1 MAGAGESATF
11 AEHLSELR
19 KRFMWILLFVAV
31 GGGIGYALHDKL
43 LQILQRPLNDS
54 LYYTNPGGAF
64 SFVMKLCVV
73 FGIIVAIPV
82 LSYHVFAFFGPLIAK
97 RTKRMT
103 VLYISMS
110 VILAIAGILFAYFV
124 SLPASLHFL
133 TTFGSG
139 DIQAIIT
146 ANEYFNFVLAYVAGF
161 AILFQ
166 VPLVIMFI
174 NRMTPLPPKK
184 LLGGTR
190 YVIVIS
196 FILAAV
202 ITPTPDPMNQAI
214 MAGPIIALYIFSIAL
229 VALQPKRFKQRKQ
242 EKMAA
247 KREWLEKQFEPIAKA
262 QPQQLRPIAIPQP
275 AATRSQQA
283 VAGLRPSPQPTATQ
297 VRPHIQ
303 PRVISDFAPRP
314 AAIRQTKP
322 QSQVRRAETPTPS
335 RPFVDITVRRPNII
349 GA

>member
-1 MAGAGESATF
+1 
-11 AEHLSELR
+11 
-19 KRFMWILLFVAV
+19 
-31 GGGIGYALHDKL
+31 
-43 LQILQRPLNDS
+43 
-54 LYYTNPGGAF
+54 
-64 SFVMKLCVV
+64 
-73 FGIIVAIPV
+73 
-82 LSYHVFAFFGPLIAK
+82 
-97 RTKRMT
+97 
-103 VLYISMS
+103 MS
-110 VILAIAGILFAYFV
+110 VVLAIAGILFAYFV

-190 YVIVIS
+190 YIIVIS

-214 MAGPIIALYIFSIAL
+214 MAGPIIALYIFSIVL
-229 VALQPKRFKQRKQ
+229 VALQPKRFRQRKQ

-247 KREWLEKQFEPIAKA
+247 KRAWLEKQFEPIAKPLN
-262 QPQQLRPIAIPQP
+262 QPLQPTKAAALPATPRPVARHAVSDLRPAPKPQI
-275 AATRSQQA
+275 TQA
-283 VAGLRPSPQPTATQ
+283 K
-297 VRPHIQ
+297 PHAQRVQ

-314 AAIRQTKP
+314 TTPRPARP
-322 QSQVRRAETPTPS
+322 QPQVRREVMPAPS